1 MVVTNEAS
9 HRATDRDWLGELD
22 IRPVINASATLTALG
37 GSLMPEPVRAAM
49 EAGSS
54 HFVDLHELKRKVA
67 QRIAELTHNE
77 AAYVSC
83 GAAGGITLAVAA
95 CMTGGDPNLIDSF
108 PGPDR
113 FEKNELIVHRSQRNG
128 YDYAARI
135 TGAKMV
141 EIHGTPESFEAAI
154 TQHTSAILWFAGA
167 HWAKDALPVEQVIAL
182 GRKHNVVVIVDA
194 AAQVPKVENLWHFTR
209 DLGADLAIFS
219 GGKGLRGPQS
229 TGLVLGRK
237 DLIEAVAANG
247 SPNYAIGRPL
257 KVGKEEL
264 LGCLAAVEWSLA
276 QDEEAVLADYERT
289 VQAWIDGVG
298 DLPGVIAER
307 GYPSEAGQPHGRA
320 ILTIGDDARLARD
333 ALHDALWDHH
343 PRIAVSRLG
352 DDQIALNPQ
361 TLEPGEDR
369 IVLDAIRSLLTD
381 S

>member
-1 MVVTNEAS
+1 MVVTRSSA
-9 HRATDRDWLGELD
+9 RQVTDRDWLDELD

-49 EAGSS
+49 EAGSR

-77 AAYVSC
+77 AVYVSC
-83 GAAGGITLAVAA
+83 GAAGGITLAVAG
-95 CMTGGDPNLIDSF
+95 CMTGSDPDLIDGF
-108 PGPDR
+108 PGPHG
-113 FEKNELIVHRSQRNG
+113 FQKNELIVHRSQRNG

-135 TGAKMV
+135 TGVRMV
-141 EIHGTPESFEAAI
+141 EIDGTQESFEAAI
-154 TQHTSAILWFAGA
+154 TEHTAAILWFAGA
-167 HWAKDALPVEQVIAL
+167 HWAKEALPIEQVIAL
-182 GRKHNVVVIVDA
+182 GLKHNVVVIVDA
-194 AAQVPKVENLWHFTR
+194 AAQVPKVENLWRFTR
-209 DLGADLAIFS
+209 DLRADLAIFS
-219 GGKGLRGPQS
+219 GGKGLRGPQA
-229 TGLVLGRK
+229 TGLVLGRA
-237 DLIEAVAANG
+237 DLIAAVAANG

-276 QDEEAVLADYERT
+276 QDEDAVLADYEST
-289 VQAWIDGVG
+289 VQSWIDGVS

-320 ILTIGDDARLARD
+320 ILTIGDDVRLDRD
-333 ALHDALWDHH
+333 TLHDTLWDQN
-343 PRIAVSRLG
+343 PRIAVSKLG